1 MATNLEKPI
10 LISVV
15 IPCRNEAKYINECLK
30 SLLYQELLQDEY
42 EIIVVDGLSDDGTR
56 EILFQFEK
64 QYPIIHIIDNERK
77 ITPVAMN
84 LGIRNAVGENIAICG
99 SHTKYDTKFL
109 SSALKLLQDHS
120 EAGCVGGPI
129 ISVGENDFAKAA
141 SIAMSCPIGVGNAK
155 HRFPDYEGFAE
166 MACFPIYRRKIFEE
180 IGYFDENLVRNQ
192 DDEFSLRYR
201 LAGGKVFI
209 SPKVKS
215 IYYVRNSPIKLIKQY
230 FQYGFW
236 RWVVLKKHKIQIS
249 YRQMIPSI
257 FIISLMLLIICGI
270 VFKSYTTIFVL
281 PIIYFLI
288 ISVFSIQLIKKESLK
303 IGILFF
309 QAVVILHFSYGIGV
323 IYSYLREK
331 IINYR
336 K

>member
-1 MATNLEKPI
+1 MSANLEKLI

-15 IPCRNEAKYINECLK
+15 IPCRNEQKYIVECLQ
-30 SLLYQELLQDEY
+30 SLLNQELSRDEY

-56 EILFQFEK
+56 EILVQFEK
-64 QYPIIHIIDNERK
+64 QYPMIHVIDNERK

-84 LGIRNAVGENIAICG
+84 LGIRNARGENIAICG

-141 SIAMSCPIGVGNAK
+141 SIAMSSPIGVGNAK

-166 MACFPIYRRKIFEE
+166 MACFPIYRKKIFKE

-192 DDEFSLRYR
+192 DDEFSLRYC
-201 LAGGKVFI
+201 LVGGKVFI

-215 IYYVRNSPIKLIKQY
+215 IYYVRNSSIKLFKQY

-257 FIISLMLLIICGI
+257 FILFLLLLFIVGI
-270 VFKSYTTIFVL
+270 VIKSYTTIFVL
-281 PIIYFLI
+281 PLIYFLI
-288 ISVFSIQLIKKESLK
+288 LSGFSIRVIKKESLK
-303 IGILFF
+303 IGSFF
-309 QAVVILHFSYGIGV
+309 IEAVIILHFSYGLGV
-323 IYSYLREK
+323 IYSFLK
-331 IINYR
+331 DKLN